1 MENYLCFRMNESFF
15 LLPLAMV
22 VWILPGNQNNLPEEW
37 ENEVVVRI
45 CCPEIGTQESS
56 VYRILFQDSGAC
68 AEICA
73 DQIPGVVELSAER
86 MLLVPDTVKGNEN
99 ICLSRVTFVKEIQ
112 GWAFLLDTAMWVRMG
127 KEFGDEE

>member
-45 CCPEIGTQESS
+45 CCPEIGTQENS
-56 VYRILFQDSGAC
+56 VYRILFQDGGAC
-68 AEICA
+68 AEDVYKRQATRRSCA
-73 DQIPGVVELSAER
+73 WQAE
-86 MLLVPDTVKGNEN
+86 
-99 ICLSRVTFVKEIQ
+99 SR
-112 GWAFLLDTAMWVRMG
+112 
-127 KEFGDEE
+127 